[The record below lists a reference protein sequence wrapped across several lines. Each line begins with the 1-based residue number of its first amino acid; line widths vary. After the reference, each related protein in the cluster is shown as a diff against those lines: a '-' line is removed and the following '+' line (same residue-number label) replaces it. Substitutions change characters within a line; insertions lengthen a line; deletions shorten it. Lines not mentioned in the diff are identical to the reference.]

1 VEIIRSFLFIPAD
14 KEKML
19 DKMGMLFPD
28 AFILDLED
36 SVSTNNKEIARN
48 NISNKLVSSD
58 IKDKVILIRVN
69 DLDSSHIYRD
79 IDSTIGPGI
88 YGYMIPKFEDSKK
101 LEKIINYISEK
112 ETELKLDFKLKLI
125 IMVESAKGLL
135 ELNRTGE
142 KLFDRIIGIAFGAED
157 YLFGLSQFGTVSETM
172 VDFARKTIILHSK
185 ANGLLSIDTVFRN
198 YKDDQGLKDELEKI
212 KGMGF
217 SSKLAIHPDQI
228 DIINSGLSPEAA
240 EIEKAR
246 IILKYKKDIEDK
258 GAISIDGVMFD
269 LPHLKWAQKIE
280 AYLGKM
286 TEG

>member
-1 VEIIRSFLFIPAD
+1 MEIIRSFLFIPAD

-58 IKDKVILIRVN
+58 IKDKVIFIRVN
-69 DLDSSHIYRD
+69 DLDSSHVFKD
-79 IDSTIGPGI
+79 IDGTIGRGVC
-88 YGYMIPKFEDSKK
+88 GYMIPKFEDTKN
-101 LEKIINYISEK
+101 LEKIINYIAGK

-135 ELNRTGE
+135 ELG
-142 KLFDRIIGIAFGAED
+142 KIGDGLFDRITAIALGAED
-157 YLFGLSQFGTVSETM
+157 YLFSLSQFGTISDTM
-172 VDFARKTIILHSK
+172 VDFARKTIILYSK
-185 ANGLLSIDTVFRN
+185 ANGLMSIDTVFRN
-198 YKDDQGLKDELEKI
+198 YKDTEGLKGELEKI

-217 SSKLAIHPDQI
+217 SSKLAIHPDQL
-228 DIINSGLSPEAA
+228 DVINTGLSPEAA
-240 EIEKAR
+240 EIEKAK
-246 IILKYKKDIEDK
+246 IILKHKKDIEGK

-280 AYLGKM
+280 GYLGKINK
-286 TEG
+286 G